1 MVRRR
6 GAFGPTKRSGARRD
20 AVDTQHCESVIRT
33 VPSSSSRRGLLASLG
48 SLVLATAS
56 LGLADDAAAR
66 KHMKHKKRKQQ
77 RSSATPRRR
86 LQTLRF
92 TNTTPIAVPGS
103 GEQGPAN
110 PYPSTITVN
119 GFANGVILDINVR
132 LNGFS
137 HSAPPD
143 VDIVLAARHLPDR
156 NAFIMSDVAAV
167 PAGTSGPAVD
177 LVLDDASPILFPING
192 PLASGTYQPTNV
204 EDGGSDHDVFPAPA
218 PAPSGNSALSVF
230 SGQNPNGV
238 WELWVLDDTDDDV
251 GSFAGGWGLEIT
263 AEVDA

>member
-1 MVRRR
+1 M
-6 GAFGPTKRSGARRD
+6 
-20 AVDTQHCESVIRT
+20 DTQQRESVIRT
-33 VPSSSSRRGLLASLG
+33 VPSSSRRGLLASLG
-48 SLVLATAS
+48 SLVLAAAPLALAS
-56 LGLADDAAAR
+56 DAAAR
-66 KHMKHKKRKQQ
+66 KHKKHKKRKQQ

-86 LQTLRF
+86 VRTLRF

-103 GEQGPAN
+103 GDEGPAN
-110 PYPSTITVN
+110 PYPSMITVN

-143 VDIVLAARHLPDR
+143 VDIVLAARHLPDL

-167 PAGTSGPAVD
+167 PAGTIGPAVD
-177 LVLDDASPILFPING
+177 LVLDDAAPILLPVHG

-251 GSFAGGWGLEIT
+251 GGFAGGWGLEIT